1 MGFPGSSAGKEF
13 TYNAGDPGSIAGS
26 GRVAGEGISYPCQ
39 YSWAFLVA
47 QLAKY
52 PPAKYPQVWCLC
64 GEDPLENGYPLQY
77 SGLENTV
84 HGGREESDTTERLS
98 LSLSMVPLTTRIMG
112 SICIWS
118 RDTQSLLEFI
128 WLPGPLQ
135 LTAGPAAQNSLI
147 RQNFLG
153 YHSLLKLAIHKFL
166 LLRTLNWWLFP
177 DKITSS

>member
-1 MGFPGSSAGKEF
+1 MGFPGSSAGKESA
-13 TYNAGDPGSIAGS
+13 YKAGDPGSIPGS
-26 GRVAGEGISYPCQ
+26 GRVAGEGINYPCQ

-52 PPAKYPQVWCLC
+52 PPAKWETWVWCLC
-64 GEDPLENGYPLQY
+64 WEDPLEKGYPLQY

-84 HGGREESDTTERLS
+84 HGGCEDPLEKGYPLQYSGLENTVHGGCEESDTTEQFS

-128 WLPGPLQ
+128 WLPW
-135 LTAGPAAQNSLI
+135 TTSA
-147 RQNFLG
+147 
-153 YHSLLKLAIHKFL
+153 HSRACCSK
-166 LLRTLNWWLFP
+166 
-177 DKITSS
+177 

>member
-1 MGFPGSSAGKEF
+1 MGFPGSSAGKESA
-13 TYNAGDPGSIAGS
+13 YKAGDPGSIPGS
-26 GRVAGEGISYPCQ
+26 GRVAGEGINYPCQ

-52 PPAKYPQVWCLC
+52 PPAKWETWVWCLC
-64 GEDPLENGYPLQY
+64 WEDPLEKGYPLQY

-84 HGGREESDTTERLS
+84 HGGCEESDTTEQFS

-128 WLPGPLQ
+128 WLPW
-135 LTAGPAAQNSLI
+135 TTSA
-147 RQNFLG
+147 
-153 YHSLLKLAIHKFL
+153 HSRACCSK
-166 LLRTLNWWLFP
+166 
-177 DKITSS
+177 